1 MFTRMRRTAAL
12 AALAGCTAALAVG
25 GCQVDTGQLQH
36 QAHTY
41 AVSSPVHTLVINDWV
56 GDVHVTGGA
65 GQVSVTE
72 RISYRHQLPA
82 TTHAVRAGTLTLTGT
97 CPVHQPCDV
106 EYHVRIPPAT
116 MVRIDDQVGNIRLTA
131 LTGQVVVH
139 TRAGGMALRS
149 LSGAV
154 QVSDRA
160 GSISGSG
167 MSSATAALS
176 TTSAASTSPSPPR
189 GPPWPLPRALG
200 LYPSG
205 CPGGWRMPS
214 TRAPP
219 SAASTSRC
227 RRPAARP
234 TASPPAH
241 RPARS
246 PSSQGDGSMPWS
258 ADVGRWGIPLDQLM
272 GSHGLAGAEMA
283 LEHVDHVR
291 PRPCRH
297 HRHELPLRLHRCL
310 LLPRLHR

>member
-1 MFTRMRRTAAL
+1 VTRRIGKEYAMFTRTRRTAAL
-12 AALAGCTAALAVG
+12 AALTGCTAALAVG
-25 GCQVDTGQLQH
+25 GCQVDTGQLKH

-167 MSSATAALS
+167 MSSASAALS
-176 TTSAASTSPSPPR
+176 TNVGSIDVSFSAAPATVAATTSVGSISLRLPR
-189 GPPWPLPRALG
+189 GVAYAIHASATVGSVHVAVPRASSSAHSITARTQTG
-200 LYPSG
+200 SVTIQ
-205 CPGGWRMPS
+205 PG
-214 TRAPP
+214 
-219 SAASTSRC
+219 
-227 RRPAARP
+227 
-234 TASPPAH
+234 
-241 RPARS
+241 
-246 PSSQGDGSMPWS
+246 
-258 ADVGRWGIPLDQLM
+258 
-272 GSHGLAGAEMA
+272 
-283 LEHVDHVR
+283 
-291 PRPCRH
+291 
-297 HRHELPLRLHRCL
+297 
-310 LLPRLHR
+310 